1 MLSDVESVVSES
13 TFPMNFS
20 VLRNPYLLLT
30 ATALMWGGNAVAG
43 KLAVD
48 HVSPFLL
55 TFLRWVFACLVI
67 LPFAIPH
74 LKKDWPLIRQ
84 NLVYLFLLGAS
95 GFAIFNNLMYLAL
108 NHTSAINVAIEQAS
122 MPLIVFVLNYILYRT
137 HVTAFQI
144 LGFLITLIGV
154 AITATRGNLFDLAG
168 QSLNFGD
175 ITMLFAIMVYG
186 GYSVFLQR
194 KPDIHL
200 WSFICV
206 LGFSALCTTVPF
218 MMYEAT
224 NNQLLMPDMQG
235 WGVVLYAA
243 IFPSIVSQ
251 LFWVIGLS
259 IIGSNRGGLFI
270 NLVPI
275 FGAILAVIILGE
287 KFQTYHAIGLVLV
300 LGGITLAQRTA
311 SKKTV

>member
-1 MLSDVESVVSES
+1 
-13 TFPMNFS
+13 MNFS

-55 TFLRWVFACLVI
+55 TFLRWVFACLII
-67 LPFAIPH
+67 LPFAVPH
-74 LKKDWPLIRQ
+74 LRKDWPLIKQ
-84 NLVYLFLLGAS
+84 NLLYLFLLGAS

-122 MPLIVFVLNYILYRT
+122 MPLIVFVLNYILYKT

-144 LGFLITLIGV
+144 LGFLITLVGV

-175 ITMLFAIMVYG
+175 VTMLFAIMVYG
-186 GYSVFLQR
+186 SYSVFLRR
-194 KPDIHL
+194 KPEIHL

-206 LGFSALCTTVPF
+206 LGLSALCTTIPF
-218 MMYEAT
+218 LIYEIA
-224 NNQLLMPDMQG
+224 NNQLLMPDLQG

-243 IFPSIVSQ
+243 MFPSIVSQ

-287 KFQTYHAIGLVLV
+287 KFQTYHAVGMVLV
-300 LGGITLAQRTA
+300 LGGIALAQRTA
-311 SKKTV
+311 SKKTVSD